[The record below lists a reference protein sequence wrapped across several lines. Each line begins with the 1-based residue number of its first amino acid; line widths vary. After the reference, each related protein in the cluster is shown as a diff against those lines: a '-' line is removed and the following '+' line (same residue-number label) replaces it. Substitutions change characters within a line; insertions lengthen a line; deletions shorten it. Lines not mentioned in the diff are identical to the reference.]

1 MGQLVAVVEKRSTT
15 PGVVR
20 FEANRTLTGQG
31 HERFTSTADA
41 VGPRPAAE
49 LARRLFDTGKVDG
62 VHMFSNIITVDLA
75 RGHDS
80 AGLYDIVR
88 DLYQYW
94 KPGMEPP
101 SFEELTAEPD
111 GGAGGS
117 GGDGQ
122 SPASAAP
129 GGQTPEL
136 SEAAKRVPAHLL
148 ERSRL
153 ARDRWKSR

>member
-49 LARRLFDTGKVDG
+49 LARRLFDTGKVDA
-62 VHMFSNIITVDLA
+62 VHVFSNIITVDLA

-101 SFEELTAEPD
+101 VFEDVAPEEPAAAAV
-111 GGAGGS
+111 GAGDTGGGS
-117 GGDGQ
+117 D
-122 SPASAAP
+122 PW
-129 GGQTPEL
+129 T
-136 SEAAKRVPAHLL
+136 EAAKKVPQHLL
-148 ERSRL
+148 DRSRA
-153 ARDRWKSR
+153 ARDRWKSANAG

>member
-49 LARRLFDTGKVDG
+49 LARRLFGTGKVDG

-101 SFEELTAEPD
+101 EFEDVAPEEPAAAA
-111 GGAGGS
+111 AGGGDA
-117 GGDGQ
+117 GG
-122 SPASAAP
+122 
-129 GGQTPEL
+129 GGNDPWA
-136 SEAAKRVPAHLL
+136 EAAKKVPVHLL
-148 ERSRL
+148 DRSRA
-153 ARDRWKSR
+153 AREKWKASQS